1 MCPRDGK
8 GETDLTERGD
18 EPERLGPVNEA
29 MNRARGRFGCEMRPC
44 GGAISSGWKKGGRK
58 QKTRCGVVVEPW
70 AMAKWWPVRASEGVA
85 TERFALENI
94 FAYFAFKVSIC
105 D

>member
-1 MCPRDGK
+1 MRDAAMRGRDLVRMEEGRKEAKDEMWSGGGALGDGK
-8 GETDLTERGD
+8 
-18 EPERLGPVNEA
+18 
-29 MNRARGRFGCEMRPC
+29 
-44 GGAISSGWKKGGRK
+44 
-58 QKTRCGVVVEPW
+58 VVAW
-70 AMAKWWPVRASEGVA
+70 WWPVRASEGVA

>member
-1 MCPRDGK
+1 MWSGGGALGDGK
-8 GETDLTERGD
+8 
-18 EPERLGPVNEA
+18 
-29 MNRARGRFGCEMRPC
+29 
-44 GGAISSGWKKGGRK
+44 
-58 QKTRCGVVVEPW
+58 VVAW
-70 AMAKWWPVRASEGVA
+70 WWPVRASEGVA